1 MAHKNAIL
9 LGSIFV
15 VLMLAVAPS
24 LGAQKTVNPTTTNIW
39 FDAFENQSITVTGGA
54 TVAMVVINGTVD
66 QSPDSGKI
74 QIQECEIGIPGT
86 PASSA
91 SCLDGAIDNG
101 NWTTISSGLIYN
113 DTSYWSYSFNTTG
126 YSGVTIGFRTH
137 YVPNSASGIWAQS
150 KSNPY
155 DLTIS

>member
-1 MAHKNAIL
+1 MGTKNAIL

-24 LGAQKTVNPTTTNIW
+24 LGAPKTVNPTTTNIW
-39 FDAFENQSITVTGGA
+39 FDTVENQST
-54 TVAMVVINGTVD
+54 TVAAGTIVVINGTVD
-66 QSPDSGKI
+66 QSPEFGKI

-86 PASSA
+86 PAPSA

-113 DTSYWSYSFNTTG
+113 DPSYWSFSFDTTG
-126 YSGVTIGFRTH
+126 LTGTIGFQTH
-137 YVPNSASGIWAQS
+137 YVPNSKLGIWAES
-150 KSNPY
+150 ISSPY
-155 DLTIS
+155 DLTIT